1 MSWKAKRLL
10 GMALGCGGILVL
22 LTSGGITGQG
32 IREGLTLCGDVVI
45 PALFPMM
52 VAANFLARSGGA
64 DLLSR
69 LLAPVLSP
77 LLRLPKAACATVV
90 LSFLSGYPTGA
101 ALVTRLRQEGRIDGA
116 TARRMTD
123 FCINGGPGM
132 ILLAVGKGMLGSW
145 QAGWILL
152 ICHLC
157 ASLLIG
163 AVGARWAPRP
173 KDAPFPPSNAEG
185 IASAFVNATADACGQ
200 ILTLSGFVLLFSGLA
215 ALTPPAWQVALPILE
230 VTRGTL
236 ALAQA
241 GCPLPVMAAALGF
254 GGLSVQFQALSQCR
268 GGVSFA
274 RIFAARTLHAGVS
287 AALCALAVRL
297 FPRAVETAA
306 GSAPL
311 FGQRPSLIPCAVGM
325 LLTAA
330 TMLATAAEKNGS
342 SLSKRNVVE

>member
-1 MSWKAKRLL
+1 MNWKAKRLW
-10 GMALGCGGILVL
+10 GMALGCGGLAVL
-22 LTSGGITGQG
+22 LTSGGLTGQG
-32 IREGLTLCGDVVI
+32 IREGLTLCGDVVV

-77 LLRLPKAACATVV
+77 LLRLPRAACATVV

-101 ALVTRLRQEGRIDGA
+101 ALVTRLRQEGQIDGA

-123 FCINGGPGM
+123 FCINAGPGM
-132 ILLAVGKGMLGSW
+132 ILLAVGKGMLGSY

-152 ICHLC
+152 GCHVL
-157 ASLLIG
+157 ASLVIG
-163 AVGARWAPRP
+163 GVGARWAPRP
-173 KDAPFPPSNAEG
+173 GNTPPAPSKTEG
-185 IASAFVNATADACGQ
+185 VADAFVNATADSCGQ
-200 ILTLSGFVLLFSGLA
+200 ILTLSGFVLLFSGVA
-215 ALTPPAWQVALPILE
+215 ALLPPAWQVALPLLE
-230 VTRGTL
+230 VTRGTV

-268 GGVSFA
+268 GGVRFS
-274 RIFAARTLHAGVS
+274 RILAARTLHAAVS
-287 AALCALAVRL
+287 AGLCAAAVRL
-297 FPRAVETAA
+297 FPRAAETAA
-306 GSAPL
+306 GAPPL
-311 FGQRPSLIPCAVGM
+311 PGQRPELIPCALGM

-330 TMLATAAEKNGS
+330 AMLATAAEKNHS
-342 SLSKRNVVE
+342 SLSCRNVVE